1 MKILITNDDGTF
13 GVGLRPLRNELTQ
26 IGEVIVVVPDRPR
39 SACSHSVT
47 LHKPLRLEKIEM
59 ESGWHGYICN
69 GTPADCVA
77 LAIEALHV
85 QPDLIVSGINLG
97 PNLGDDVTYSG
108 TVAGAMEGAIFAVK
122 SLAVSLVTDEKCD
135 CAFAAQFTRQLAEQ
149 VIRQPLPPNTL
160 LNVNIPALPPEQI
173 KGIAIT
179 RTGHRRW
186 IYQMHAR
193 EDPRGIDYWW
203 RGGQPQHDESEV
215 GTDIAAISQG
225 KISITP
231 LQMDLTDYRTMERLK
246 AWEIRLPQ

>member
-1 MKILITNDDGTF
+1 MKILITNDDGLF
-13 GVGLRPLRNELTQ
+13 GAGLRPLHNELAQ
-26 IGEVIVVVPDRPR
+26 LGEVIVVVPDRPR

-47 LHKPLRLEKIEM
+47 LHKPLRVHKVEAEKDF
-59 ESGWHGYICN
+59 SPYICN

-122 SLAVSLVTDEKCD
+122 SLAVSLVTEEKCD

-149 VIRQPLPPNTL
+149 VIRQSLPPNTL

-173 KGIAIT
+173 QGVAIT
-179 RTGHRRW
+179 RTGRRRW

-193 EDPRGIDYWW
+193 ADPRGMDYWW

-231 LQMDLTDYRTMERLK
+231 LQMDLTDYQTMERLK
-246 AWEIRLPQ
+246 EWTFRLP